1 MQTDPVTVLGLRSAI
16 EGRDARKLTEFYN
29 ADAVLQIIDAD
40 NPPSRPRELRGR
52 EAIAAYFDDVCGRAM
67 SHRVEIGIRE
77 GDRIAFTET
86 CTYPGGERVA
96 CQAMLDL
103 NHDLIARQV
112 MLVVWDA

>member
-1 MQTDPVTVLGLRSAI
+1 MQTDPVTAPGLRSAI

-67 SHRVEIGIRE
+67 SHRVQASVAE
-77 GDRIAFTET
+77 GNRIAFTEA

-103 NHDLIARQV
+103 DRGRIARQV